1 MEKINDRIAAVYRK
15 LDIKQ
20 FEFAERIGVS
30 QAYISKIF
38 KEDSDKTPSDRLIKI
53 ISAEF
58 NIDENWL
65 RTGEG
70 EMFNESDEFSL
81 DEYAQQH
88 DMSSMDLKII
98 KGFLDLDPEVRKI
111 IVSTFGNALSEDR
124 AEAKEK
130 ANKVVEVIDE
140 NKDKAGTKPYRLK
153 EASTPTEEM
162 RAAESETE
170 YRANRIDAELES
182 YRRELEAERQNETSS
197 ASPGSDENIG

>member
-1 MEKINDRIAAVYRK
+1 MNNR
-15 LDIKQ
+15 
-20 FEFAERIGVS
+20 
-30 QAYISKIF
+30 F
-38 KEDSDKTPSDRLIKI
+38 KEIREKLGFSQEKFGEIIGLSKSGISNIESGQRNVTDKHIKLLC
-53 ISAEF
+53 SEL
-58 NIDENWL
+58 NINPDWL

-81 DEYAQQH
+81 DEYAKQH
-88 DMSSMDLKII
+88 SMSEMDLKII

-153 EASTPTEEM
+153 KASTPIEEIM
-162 RAAESETE
+162 VAESAIE
-170 YRANRIDAELES
+170 YPADSIDAELES

-197 ASPGSDENIG
+197 ALPRPGENIG

>member
-1 MEKINDRIAAVYRK
+1 MNNR
-15 LDIKQ
+15 
-20 FEFAERIGVS
+20 
-30 QAYISKIF
+30 F
-38 KEDSDKTPSDRLIKI
+38 KEIREKLGFSQEKFGEIIGLSKSGISNIESGQRNVTDKHIKLLC
-53 ISAEF
+53 SEL
-58 NIDENWL
+58 NINPDWL

-81 DEYAQQH
+81 DEYAKQNG
-88 DMSSMDLKII
+88 MSEMDLKII

-130 ANKVVEVIDE
+130 ANKVVEMIDE
-140 NKDKAGTKPYRLK
+140 NKGRTTAKSYRLK
-153 EASTPTEEM
+153 YTSTPTEEM
-162 RAAESETE
+162 IAAEDRTE
-170 YRANRIDAELES
+170 YPADSIDAELES

>member
-1 MEKINDRIAAVYRK
+1 MDSIGERIKEIRKLTKLTQKEFGYRISVAQTYLSQIEKGERDATEKIIK
-15 LDIKQ
+15 L
-20 FEFAERIGVS
+20 VS
-30 QAYISKIF
+30 H
-38 KEDSDKTPSDRLIKI
+38 
-53 ISAEF
+53 EF

-88 DMSSMDLKII
+88 DMSEMDLKII

-111 IVSTFGNALSEDR
+111 VVSTFSNALSDDR

-130 ANKVVEVIDE
+130 ARKVVDMVEE
-140 NKDKAGTKPYRLK
+140 NRGGAVAKPYRLK
-153 EASTPTEEM
+153 KASTPTEGMMVAEGLIEY
-162 RAAESETE
+162 AADS
-170 YRANRIDAELES
+170 IDAELES

-197 ASPGSDENIG
+197 VSPESGENIG

>member
-1 MEKINDRIAAVYRK
+1 MDSIGERIKEIRKLTKLTQKEFGYRISVAQTYLSQIEKGERDATEKIIK
-15 LDIKQ
+15 L
-20 FEFAERIGVS
+20 VS
-30 QAYISKIF
+30 H
-38 KEDSDKTPSDRLIKI
+38 
-53 ISAEF
+53 EF

-81 DEYAQQH
+81 DEYAKQNG
-88 DMSSMDLKII
+88 MSEMDLKII

-153 EASTPTEEM
+153 KASTPIEEIM
-162 RAAESETE
+162 VAESAIE
-170 YRANRIDAELES
+170 YPADSIDAELES

-197 ASPGSDENIG
+197 ALPRPGENIG

>member
-1 MEKINDRIAAVYRK
+1 MQERLKIIREYFGMT
-15 LDIKQ
+15 Q
-20 FEFAERIGVS
+20 SEFAKKLGIGQSTLAMMEVS
-30 QAYISKIF
+30 KRDI
-38 KEDSDKTPSDRLIKI
+38 SDRHIKTI
-53 ISAEF
+53 CAIC
-58 NIDENWL
+58 NVDENWL

-88 DMSSMDLKII
+88 DMSEMDLKII

-153 EASTPTEEM
+153 KASTPIEEIM
-162 RAAESETE
+162 VAEGSIE
-170 YRANRIDAELES
+170 YPADSIDAELES

-197 ASPGSDENIG
+197 ALPRPGENIG

>member
-1 MEKINDRIAAVYRK
+1 MQERLKIIREYFGMT
-15 LDIKQ
+15 Q
-20 FEFAERIGVS
+20 SEFAKKLGIGQSTLAMMEVS
-30 QAYISKIF
+30 KRDI
-38 KEDSDKTPSDRLIKI
+38 SDRHIKTI
-53 ISAEF
+53 CAIC
-58 NIDENWL
+58 NVNENWL

-88 DMSSMDLKII
+88 DMSEMDLKII

-111 IVSTFGNALSEDR
+111 VVSTFSNALSGDR
-124 AEAKEK
+124 AETKEK
-130 ANKVVEVIDE
+130 ANKVVEMIEE
-140 NKDKAGTKPYRLK
+140 NKGRAAAKPYRLK
-153 EASTPTEEM
+153 KASTPTEEI
-162 RAAESETE
+162 RVAEDPAE

>member
-1 MEKINDRIAAVYRK
+1 MNNR
-15 LDIKQ
+15 
-20 FEFAERIGVS
+20 
-30 QAYISKIF
+30 F
-38 KEDSDKTPSDRLIKI
+38 KEIREKLGFSQEKFGEIIGLSKSGISNIESGQRNVTDKHIKLLC
-53 ISAEF
+53 SEL
-58 NIDENWL
+58 NINPDWL

-81 DEYAQQH
+81 DEYAKQNG
-88 DMSSMDLKII
+88 MSEMDLKII

-130 ANKVVEVIDE
+130 ANKVVEMIEE
-140 NKDKAGTKPYRLK
+140 NKGRAATKPYRLK
-153 EASTPTEEM
+153 KASTPTEGM
-162 RAAESETE
+162 MVAEGSIE

-197 ASPGSDENIG
+197 ASQGSDENIG

>member
-1 MEKINDRIAAVYRK
+1 MDSIGERIKEIRKLTKLTQKEFGYRISVAQTYLSQIEKGERDATEKIIK
-15 LDIKQ
+15 L
-20 FEFAERIGVS
+20 VS
-30 QAYISKIF
+30 
-38 KEDSDKTPSDRLIKI
+38 T
-53 ISAEF
+53 EF

-70 EMFNESDEFSL
+70 EMLNESDEFSL

-88 DMSSMDLKII
+88 DMSEMDLKII

-111 IVSTFGNALSEDR
+111 VVSTFSNALSGDR
-124 AEAKEK
+124 AETKEK
-130 ANKVVEVIDE
+130 ANKVVEMIEE
-140 NKDKAGTKPYRLK
+140 NKGRAAAKPYRLK
-153 EASTPTEEM
+153 KASTPTEEI
-162 RAAESETE
+162 RVAEDPAE